1 MKGGRSA
8 PLSSRG
14 RGSNVLKV
22 CPKALKTNAT
32 QKFGARARNVLL
44 RLVRVL
50 LRGDAISAHFW
61 SKVKKPIKVY
71 STKRWKPKSRSP
83 RPVFIPRPR
92 HLPFIY
98 RGTRHGRS
106 LKKKLQ
112 PLRRLTQKFR
122 FFALSRLLVLNH
134 PGGGCIEICRV
145 GRVRTCSAPLSVV
158 GHSQYAAHSFISAL
172 AFKKSFCFPEGKA
185 CRCKWVSLPQLN
197 ANSQYGHRGAKTRY
211 IGATCMFLFVINT
224 QNQNC
229 TSTGKH
235 IFLIFLTF
243 GSKSIGSKKCH

>member
-1 MKGGRSA
+1 MLCHLNSEHFVKGGRSA

-98 RGTRHGRS
+98 RGTRDGRS

-122 FFALSRLLVLNH
+122 FFALSRLLVLSLVQ
-134 PGGGCIEICRV
+134 PFSGGGRSSSESWLGV
-145 GRVRTCSAPLSVV
+145 LFFVV
-158 GHSQYAAHSFISAL
+158 GPSHIFIWRPR
-172 AFKKSFCFPEGKA
+172 CF
-185 CRCKWVSLPQLN
+185 
-197 ANSQYGHRGAKTRY
+197 
-211 IGATCMFLFVINT
+211 F
-224 QNQNC
+224 
-229 TSTGKH
+229 
-235 IFLIFLTF
+235 FLIFRF
-243 GSKSIGSKKCH
+243 EKKMIFKKRLFDFVIT